1 METTGH
7 ALLFNKEIL
16 ALSRRQ
22 HFKACHLIP
31 GEVFEGNNKA
41 QPCVLTILLSPA
53 ETRHSRSQWAVLY
66 QTEAIGH

>member
-1 METTGH
+1 METRGH
-7 ALLFNKEIL
+7 ALLFNEEIL

-22 HFKACHLIP
+22 HFKACHFIP
-31 GEVFEGNNKA
+31 GKVFEGNDMA

-53 ETRHSRSQWAVLY
+53 ETRRSHSQWAVLN